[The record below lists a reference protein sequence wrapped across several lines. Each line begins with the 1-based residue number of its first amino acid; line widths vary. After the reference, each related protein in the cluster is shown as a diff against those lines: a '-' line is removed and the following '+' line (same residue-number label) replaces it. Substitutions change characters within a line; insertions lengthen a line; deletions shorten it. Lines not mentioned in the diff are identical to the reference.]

1 MSAERVSASP
11 QIREKIVT
19 IDEKTIEERFA
30 NIRKFRLAHN
40 LPDCPLPTGQMS
52 MMLLDNKFYNDLFVA
67 SMKDA
72 KVEKTSEH
80 ESTHELAAFA
90 FGWSVR
96 SVEASQDWGLTICV
110 PPPNLSFKDWLI
122 QSGAISVSSTVGA
135 QMLSDRPRGTGSDNA
150 YVRAL
155 AALAVESGH
164 FSRSEEYISIIKSS
178 SHRALSAMG
187 GPAAIIKRGKL
198 HAKQNLSSF

>member
-1 MSAERVSASP
+1 MSTERVSASW
-11 QIREKIVT
+11 QNREKTVT
-19 IDEKTIEERFA
+19 IDKKTIEERFA

-52 MMLLDNKFYNDLFVA
+52 MMLLNKNFYNDLFVA

-96 SVEASQDWGLTICV
+96 SVEARQNWGLTICM
-110 PPPNLSFKDWLI
+110 PPQNLSFRDWLI
-122 QSGAISVSSTVGA
+122 QSGAISVSSTVGV
-135 QMLSDRPRGTGSDNA
+135 QMLGGSPRGTGSDNA
-150 YVRAL
+150 YANAL
-155 AALAVESGH
+155 ASLAARSGQ
-164 FSRSEEYISIIKSS
+164 FSSVQEYLSTINACA
-178 SHRALSAMG
+178 HRALWAMG
-187 GPAAIIKRGKL
+187 GPAAIIKRGQL